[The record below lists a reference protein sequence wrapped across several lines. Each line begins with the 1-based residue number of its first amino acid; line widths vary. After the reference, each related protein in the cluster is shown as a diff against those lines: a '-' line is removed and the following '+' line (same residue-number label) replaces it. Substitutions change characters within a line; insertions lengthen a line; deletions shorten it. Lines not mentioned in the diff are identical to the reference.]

1 MKKFTAYIV
10 NVDEDIAEK
19 AFAKAV
25 DAAASLDNFI
35 IVSPKSIVIKPHDEY
50 RGVTATFKYSYLLS
64 EAEQNKNASKGLQD
78 LMQSLIKAQL
88 WNITSLKVL
97 TETGESK

>member
-1 MKKFTAYIV
+1 M
-10 NVDEDIAEK
+10 
-19 AFAKAV
+19 
-25 DAAASLDNFI
+25 
-35 IVSPKSIVIKPHDEY
+35 
-50 RGVTATFKYSYLLS
+50 FKYSYILV

-88 WNITSLKVL
+88 WNVSTVKVL

>member
-1 MKKFTAYIV
+1 MKRFDAYIV
-10 NVDEDIAEK
+10 NVDEDVAEK
-19 AFAKAV
+19 AFNNAI
-25 DAAASLDNFI
+25 AAIGLINLVKI
-35 IVSPKSIVIKPHDEY
+35 SPKSVVVEPHDDY
-50 RGVTATFKYSYLLS
+50 RGIAASFKYSYVAD

-88 WNITSLKVL
+88 WNIGTVKVL

>member
-19 AFAKAV
+19 AFQKAI
-25 DAAASLDNFI
+25 DAVGQLDFI
-35 IVSPKSIVIKPHDEY
+35 IIPPKSIVVEPHDDY
-50 RGVTATFKYSYLLS
+50 RGVAATFKYSYLIVD
-64 EAEQNKNASKGLQD
+64 AEQNKNASKGLQD

-88 WNITSLKVL
+88 WNVSTVKVL
-97 TETGESK
+97 TETGESR

>member
-1 MKKFTAYIV
+1 MKRLDAYIV
-10 NVDEDIAEK
+10 NVDEDLAEK
-19 AFAKAV
+19 AFLRAV
-25 DAAASLDNFI
+25 DAVTTLNLI
-35 IVSPKSIVIKPHDEY
+35 IVNPKSVVVEPHDDY
-50 RGVTATFKYSYLLS
+50 RGVAATFKYSYVLV

-88 WNITSLKVL
+88 WNISTVKVI